1 MSGFNFRPKTE
12 ITFRR
17 YVSFFFFKSHDGRR
31 KKRLKKDLQKHKERR
46 FGLPKQWTPLY
57 CQIAFFL

>member
-17 YVSFFFFKSHDGRR
+17 YVSFSFFKSHDGRR
-31 KKRLKKDLQKHKERR
+31 KKRLKKVLQKHKERR
-46 FGLPKQWTPLY
+46 FGLPRQ
-57 CQIAFFL
+57 